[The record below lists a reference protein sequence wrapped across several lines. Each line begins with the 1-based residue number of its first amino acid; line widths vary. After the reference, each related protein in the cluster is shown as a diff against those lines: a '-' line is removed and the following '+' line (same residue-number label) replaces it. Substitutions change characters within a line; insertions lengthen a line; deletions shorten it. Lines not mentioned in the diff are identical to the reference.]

1 MTKEELKT
9 YLEQTFPTGKVEET
23 FDFPLMFIDKS
34 ELIAVTQ
41 TLKESKETL
50 FDFLFCQTAIDR
62 KTNFE
67 VVYHLTSTTYH
78 HNMVLKVVLE
88 DRENSELESVYPVW
102 KAADLFENEIYD
114 MFGIRF
120 LNHPNLRRIM
130 LGEEW
135 QGFPLRKDYQDD
147 VNIVNL

>member
-34 ELIAVTQ
+34 ELIEVAQ
-41 TLKESKETL
+41 KLKDSKETL

-67 VVYHLTSTTYH
+67 AVYHLTSTTFH

-88 DRENSELESVYPVW
+88 DRDNSELESVYPIW

-147 VNIVNL
+147 VNIVTI